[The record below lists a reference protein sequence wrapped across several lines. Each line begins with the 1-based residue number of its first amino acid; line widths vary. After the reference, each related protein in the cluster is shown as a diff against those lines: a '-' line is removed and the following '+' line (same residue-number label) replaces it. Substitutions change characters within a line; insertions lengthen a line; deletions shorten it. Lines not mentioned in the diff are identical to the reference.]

1 MRQCLSLGAIAM
13 ALSSALAM
21 ATSAQAAEEIYKVK
35 LSDQTGSFG
44 QGSVF
49 SSSDLDRG
57 EWVVLTITDGKTV
70 KVKHTTNT
78 MNKFWG
84 TRKWFDHPATAVRM
98 CLSDG
103 FETKDCQTAE
113 GDTIALPA
121 GKQIHDFQIDL
132 KYTERDTVYKRSLQ
146 VAKGTKPTEVKEGG
160 KKVEQAKSDTKT
172 E

>member
-1 MRQCLSLGAIAM
+1 MRPFISLATLTLAVSGVL
-13 ALSSALAM
+13 AL

-49 SSSDLDRG
+49 SSSDMDRG
-57 EWVVLTITDGKTV
+57 EWVVLTVTDGKTL

-84 TRKWFDHPATAVRM
+84 TRKWFDHPATAVRI

-113 GDTIALPA
+113 GDTIELPA
-121 GKQIHDFQIDL
+121 GKKIHDFQIDL
-132 KYTERDTVYKRSLQ
+132 KYTERETVYKRSLQ
-146 VAKGTKPTEVKEGG
+146 VAKDMKPSEVK
-160 KKVEQAKSDTKT
+160 
-172 E
+172 

>member
-1 MRQCLSLGAIAM
+1 MRPFISLATITLAVSSAIAI
-13 ALSSALAM
+13 AS
-21 ATSAQAAEEIYKVK
+21 SAQAAEEIYKVK

-44 QGSVF
+44 QGSVL

-57 EWVVLTITDGKTV
+57 EWVVLTITDSKTV

-84 TRKWFDHPATAVRM
+84 TRKWFDHPATAVRI

-103 FETKDCQTAE
+103 FETKDCQTAD
-113 GDTIALPA
+113 GDTIAIPA

-146 VAKGTKPTEVKEGG
+146 VAKGTKPSEVKD
-160 KKVEQAKSDTKT
+160 K
-172 E
+172 

>member
-1 MRQCLSLGAIAM
+1 MRPFISLATITLAVSGVL
-13 ALSSALAM
+13 AL

-35 LSDQTGSFG
+35 LTDQTGSFG
-44 QGSVF
+44 QGSVL

-57 EWVVLTITDGKTV
+57 EWVVLTVTDGKTL

-84 TRKWFDHPATAVRM
+84 TRKWFDHPATAVRI

-121 GKQIHDFQIDL
+121 GKKIHDFQIDL
-132 KYTERDTVYKRSLQ
+132 KYTERETVYKRSLQ
-146 VAKGTKPTEVKEGG
+146 VAKDLKPTEVK
-160 KKVEQAKSDTKT
+160 
-172 E
+172 

>member
-1 MRQCLSLGAIAM
+1 MRPFISLATITLAVSGVL
-13 ALSSALAM
+13 AL

-49 SSSDLDRG
+49 SSSDMDRG
-57 EWVVLTITDGKTV
+57 EWVVLTITDGKML

-84 TRKWFDHPATAVRM
+84 TRKWFDHPATAVRI

-113 GDTIALPA
+113 GDTIELPA
-121 GKQIHDFQIDL
+121 GKKVHDFQIDL
-132 KYTERDTVYKRSLQ
+132 KYTERETVYKRSLQ
-146 VAKGTKPTEVKEGG
+146 VAKDMKPTEVK
-160 KKVEQAKSDTKT
+160 
-172 E
+172 

>member
-1 MRQCLSLGAIAM
+1 MRQYPLLSTIVLSLCGTI
-13 ALSSALAM
+13 ALA
-21 ATSAQAAEEIYKVK
+21 TTAQAAEEIYKVK
-35 LSDQTGSFG
+35 LTDQTGSFG
-44 QGSVF
+44 QGSVL

-57 EWVVLTITDGKTV
+57 EWVVLTVTDGKTL

-84 TRKWFDHPATAVRM
+84 TRKWFDHPATAVRI

-121 GKQIHDFQIDL
+121 GKKVHDFQIDL
-132 KYTERDTVYKRSLQ
+132 KYTERETVYKRSLQ
-146 VAKGTKPTEVKEGG
+146 VAKDLKPTEVK
-160 KKVEQAKSDTKT
+160 
-172 E
+172 

>member
-1 MRQCLSLGAIAM
+1 MRQFLSLSAM
-13 ALSSALAM
+13 AVALSFAIVP
-21 ATSAQAAEEIYKVK
+21 SAQAAEEIYKVK

-57 EWVVLTITDGKTV
+57 EWVVLTITDGKTM

-84 TRKWFDHPATAVRM
+84 TRKWFDHPATAVRI

-113 GDTIALPA
+113 GDTIELPA
-121 GKQIHDFQIDL
+121 GKQIHDFQIDI
-132 KYTERDTVYKRSLQ
+132 KYTERETVYKRSLQ
-146 VAKGTKPTEVKEGG
+146 VAKGTKPSEVKEGG
-160 KKVEQAKSDTKT
+160 KKVEPAKSEPKS

>member
-1 MRQCLSLGAIAM
+1 MRPFISLATITLAVSSM
-13 ALSSALAM
+13 LAL

-49 SSSDLDRG
+49 SSSDMDRG
-57 EWVVLTITDGKTV
+57 EWVVLTITDGKML

-84 TRKWFDHPATAVRM
+84 TRKWFDHPATAVRI

-113 GDTIALPA
+113 GDTIELPA
-121 GKQIHDFQIDL
+121 GKKVHDFQIDL
-132 KYTERDTVYKRSLQ
+132 KYTERETVYKRSLQ
-146 VAKGTKPTEVKEGG
+146 VAKDMKPTEVK
-160 KKVEQAKSDTKT
+160 
-172 E
+172 

>member
-1 MRQCLSLGAIAM
+1 MQPFISLATITLAVSGVL
-13 ALSSALAM
+13 AL

-49 SSSDLDRG
+49 SSSDMDRG
-57 EWVVLTITDGKTV
+57 EWVVLTITDGKML

-84 TRKWFDHPATAVRM
+84 TRKWFDHPATAVRI

-113 GDTIALPA
+113 GDTIELPA
-121 GKQIHDFQIDL
+121 GKKVHDFQIDL
-132 KYTERDTVYKRSLQ
+132 KYTERETVYKRSLQ
-146 VAKGTKPTEVKEGG
+146 VAKDMKPTEVK
-160 KKVEQAKSDTKT
+160 
-172 E
+172 

>member
-1 MRQCLSLGAIAM
+1 MRSFISLAAM
-13 ALSSALAM
+13 TLAVSSVFALA
-21 ATSAQAAEEIYKVK
+21 TTAQAAEEIYKVK

-49 SSSDLDRG
+49 SSSDMDRG
-57 EWVVLTITDGKTV
+57 EWVVLTITDGKML

-84 TRKWFDHPATAVRM
+84 TRKWFDHPATAVRI

-113 GDTIALPA
+113 GDTIELPA
-121 GKQIHDFQIDL
+121 GKKIHDFQIDL
-132 KYTERDTVYKRSLQ
+132 KYTERETVYKRSLQ
-146 VAKGTKPTEVKEGG
+146 VAKDMKPSEVK
-160 KKVEQAKSDTKT
+160 
-172 E
+172 

>member
-1 MRQCLSLGAIAM
+1 MRSFTSLATIALAVSSAIA
-13 ALSSALAM
+13 LAS
-21 ATSAQAAEEIYKVK
+21 SAQAAEEIYKVK

-49 SSSDLDRG
+49 SSSDMDRG
-57 EWVVLTITDGKTV
+57 EWVVLTITDGKML

-84 TRKWFDHPATAVRM
+84 TRKWFDHPATAVRI

-113 GDTIALPA
+113 GDTIELPA
-121 GKQIHDFQIDL
+121 GKKIHDFQIDL
-132 KYTERDTVYKRSLQ
+132 KYTERETVYKRSLQ
-146 VAKGTKPTEVKEGG
+146 VAKDMKPSEIK
-160 KKVEQAKSDTKT
+160 
-172 E
+172 

>member
-1 MRQCLSLGAIAM
+1 MRQFLSL
-13 ALSSALAM
+13 SALAV
-21 ATSAQAAEEIYKVK
+21 ALSFAIVPSAQAAEEIYKVK

-57 EWVVLTITDGKTV
+57 EWVVLTITDGKTM

-84 TRKWFDHPATAVRM
+84 TRKWFDHPATAVRI

-113 GDTIALPA
+113 GDTIELPA
-121 GKQIHDFQIDL
+121 GKPIHDFQIDI
-132 KYTERDTVYKRSLQ
+132 KYTERETVYKRSLQ
-146 VAKGTKPTEVKEGG
+146 VAKGTKPSEVKAGG
-160 KKVEQAKSDTKT
+160 KKVEPAKSETKA

>member
-1 MRQCLSLGAIAM
+1 MRQYLSLGTIALTLLGTIAM
-13 ALSSALAM
+13 A
-21 ATSAQAAEEIYKVK
+21 TTAQAAEEIYKVK

-44 QGSVF
+44 QGSVL

-57 EWVVLTITDGKTV
+57 EWVVLTVTDGKTL

-84 TRKWFDHPATAVRM
+84 TRKWFDHPATAVRI

-113 GDTIALPA
+113 GDTIELPA
-121 GKQIHDFQIDL
+121 GKKVHDFQIDL
-132 KYTERDTVYKRSLQ
+132 KYTERETVYKRSLQ
-146 VAKGTKPTEVKEGG
+146 VAKDMKPTEVK
-160 KKVEQAKSDTKT
+160 
-172 E
+172 

>member
-1 MRQCLSLGAIAM
+1 MRPFLSLATM
-13 ALSSALAM
+13 TLALSGVIAVA
-21 ATSAQAAEEIYKVK
+21 ATAQAAEEIYKVK
-35 LSDQTGSFG
+35 LTDQTGSLG
-44 QGSVF
+44 QGSVL

-57 EWVVLTITDGKTV
+57 EWVVLTVTDGKTL

-84 TRKWFDHPATAVRM
+84 TRKWFDHPATAVRI

-121 GKQIHDFQIDL
+121 GKKVHDFQIDL
-132 KYTERDTVYKRSLQ
+132 KYTERETVYKRSLQ
-146 VAKGTKPTEVKEGG
+146 VAKDIKPTE
-160 KKVEQAKSDTKT
+160 AR
-172 E
+172 

>member
-1 MRQCLSLGAIAM
+1 MENIFPASLFLGATMRQHQLLGTIVLSLLGTIAV
-13 ALSSALAM
+13 
-21 ATSAQAAEEIYKVK
+21 ATTAQAAEEIYKVK
-35 LSDQTGSFG
+35 LTDQTGSFG
-44 QGSVF
+44 QGSVL

-57 EWVVLTITDGKTV
+57 EWVVLTVTDGKTL

-84 TRKWFDHPATAVRM
+84 TRKWFDHPATAVRI

-121 GKQIHDFQIDL
+121 GKKVHDFQIDL
-132 KYTERDTVYKRSLQ
+132 KYTERETVYKRSLQ
-146 VAKGTKPTEVKEGG
+146 VAKDMKPTEIK
-160 KKVEQAKSDTKT
+160 
-172 E
+172 

>member
-1 MRQCLSLGAIAM
+1 MRPFLSLATM
-13 ALSSALAM
+13 TLALSGVIAVA
-21 ATSAQAAEEIYKVK
+21 ATAQAAEEIYKVK
-35 LSDQTGSFG
+35 LTDQTGSLG
-44 QGSVF
+44 QGSVL

-57 EWVVLTITDGKTV
+57 EWVVLTVTDGKTL

-84 TRKWFDHPATAVRM
+84 TRKWFDHPATAVRI

-121 GKQIHDFQIDL
+121 GKKVHDFQIDL
-132 KYTERDTVYKRSLQ
+132 KYTERETVYKRSLQ
-146 VAKGTKPTEVKEGG
+146 VAKDIKPTEVR
-160 KKVEQAKSDTKT
+160 
-172 E
+172 

>member
-1 MRQCLSLGAIAM
+1 MRPFISLATITLAV
-13 ALSSALAM
+13 SSAIVLA
-21 ATSAQAAEEIYKVK
+21 TTAQAAEEIYKVK

-49 SSSDLDRG
+49 SSSDMDRG
-57 EWVVLTITDGKTV
+57 EWVVLTVTDGKML

-84 TRKWFDHPATAVRM
+84 TRKWFDHPATAVRI

-113 GDTIALPA
+113 GDTIELPA
-121 GKQIHDFQIDL
+121 GKKVHDFQIDL
-132 KYTERDTVYKRSLQ
+132 KYTERETVYKRSLQ
-146 VAKGTKPTEVKEGG
+146 VAKDMKPSEVK
-160 KKVEQAKSDTKT
+160 
-172 E
+172 

>member
-1 MRQCLSLGAIAM
+1 MRPFLSLATM
-13 ALSSALAM
+13 TLALSGVIAVA
-21 ATSAQAAEEIYKVK
+21 ATAQAAEEIYKVK
-35 LSDQTGSFG
+35 LTDQTGSLG
-44 QGSVF
+44 QGSVL

-57 EWVVLTITDGKTV
+57 EWVVLTVTDGKTL

-84 TRKWFDHPATAVRM
+84 TRKWFDHPATAVRI

-121 GKQIHDFQIDL
+121 GKKVHDFQIDL
-132 KYTERDTVYKRSLQ
+132 KYTERETVYKRSLQ
-146 VAKGTKPTEVKEGG
+146 VAKDIKPTEVK
-160 KKVEQAKSDTKT
+160 
-172 E
+172 